1 MMTVLILRLSLG
13 HYEFVKTQL
22 NIVVVLLLYK
32 DEKEGEI
39 AYNAVFLKKI
49 HIWIPSY
56 VNKSIDSRITRDST
70 T

>member
-1 MMTVLILRLSLG
+1 
-13 HYEFVKTQL
+13 L
-22 NIVVVLLLYK
+22 NIVVVLLLLYK